1 MEFSLISPIIIY
13 GVLGFTIVWLLVPLI
28 QKITS
33 PRAAEARN
41 RDQGEET
48 PISRFGGVALAV
60 VLVAVYFSA
69 EWFLGK
75 GTIQRSEVIM
85 SLGALAMF
93 GVGLLDDIR
102 PIGAKFKLAGQI
114 LVASAVYSAGIE
126 IENLTNPITHES
138 LPLAGLGY
146 FATVF
151 WLVAMTNLIN
161 LIDGIDG
168 LAGGIALM
176 LMCLLAYTGLTFLNF
191 YFLVAVAMAGALLAF
206 IYYNFPPAKIYLGDG
221 GAYFLGF
228 LIGLL
233 TIQSSQKG
241 TIAAALIAPIFALGV
256 PILDVLLAIVRR
268 GVKGLPI
275 FRPDRRHIHHKL
287 MASGFSRKRTLLT
300 LYALSLVCLFLAFAV
315 FWHQGKL
322 LPILCG
328 CLFLLLLISARSLGL
343 VRDWFT
349 ADGTLGNVLRMRR
362 ETRYA
367 LCLGRWLELEAE
379 RCTESK
385 ELWDSYVFFAS
396 KVGFTRVRFILENG
410 ELVWS
415 RAGNPNMTQTVLFP
429 IVTGNIKGLEFTAE
443 TAVMSRKLFEHLTEL
458 AGETWLKTA
467 LRWEQKHGRAMQ
479 L

>member
-1 MEFSLISPIIIY
+1 MEFSIISPVIIF
-13 GVLGFTIVWLLVPLI
+13 GLLGFTIVWVLVPLI
-28 QKITS
+28 QKVAT
-33 PRAAEARN
+33 RRDAEARHH
-41 RDQGEET
+41 DHSGEV
-48 PISRFGGVALAV
+48 PVSRFGGVALAA
-60 VLVAVYFSA
+60 VLLAVLFSA
-69 EWFLGK
+69 KSFLGK
-75 GTIQRSEVIM
+75 GTIQHGELVM
-85 SLGALAMF
+85 VLGALAMF
-93 GVGLLDDIR
+93 AVGLLDDIR
-102 PIGAKFKLAGQI
+102 PIGAKWKLACQI
-114 LVASAVYSAGIE
+114 IIASAVYSAGIE
-126 IENLTNPITHES
+126 IQNLTNPITHTS
-138 LPLAGLGY
+138 FSLAGFGY

-176 LMCLLAYTGLTFLNF
+176 LMCLLAYTGLVSLNF
-191 YFLVAVAMAGALLAF
+191 YFLVAVAVAGGLVAF

-256 PILDVLLAIVRR
+256 PIMDVLLAIVRR

-275 FRPDRRHIHHKL
+275 FRPDRRHIHHKM

-322 LPILCG
+322 LPILFG

-367 LCLGRWLELEAE
+367 LCLASWLELEAD
-379 RCTESK
+379 RCAEPK
-385 ELWDSYVFFAS
+385 ELWEGYVFFAS
-396 KVGFTRVRFILENG
+396 KVGFSRVRLVLVTG

-415 RAGNPNMTQTVLFP
+415 RAGNIGAIQTVSLP
-429 IVTGNIKGLEFTAE
+429 VATGNVRALEFTSE
-443 TAVMSRKLFEHLTEL
+443 TATMSPKLFEHLTEL
-458 AGETWLKTA
+458 AGEAWLKAA
-467 LRWEQKHGRAMQ
+467 LRWEQSHGHAIQM
-479 L
+479 